1 MIGSFKKLAAIA
13 LSLGLSTLAGRAH
26 ASAVTF
32 GGWDISS
39 DPGISLSISGVNGS
53 QVLVI
58 ENKSVTFSNGI
69 PLGVTFTQ
77 ASPGAVSSVEFA
89 TETIGNATG
98 SDWTGFQFSLTGAAT
113 FDGIANVFAPPF
125 GTGVNYSSVQLNAM
139 RNLLSYTGSQSDGA
153 TSSWGSSN
161 PGDDLLIDAVP
172 TTGEPFAS
180 FTLTESPQGVSSKVV
195 PLPAAAWQSLPVLL
209 LLAVIPAARKTL
221 SKTRA

>member
-13 LSLGLSTLAGRAH
+13 LPLGLSLFAGH
-26 ASAVTF
+26 AQAVPVAF
-32 GGWDISS
+32 GGWEISS
-39 DPGISLSISGVNGS
+39 DPGINLTITGVNS
-53 QVLVI
+53 NQVLVI

-77 ASPGAVSSVEFA
+77 VSSGAVSSVEFA

-98 SDWTGFQFSLTGAAT
+98 SDWTGFQFGLSGAAT

-139 RNLLSYTGSQSDGA
+139 RNLLTYTGSQSSGA
-153 TSSWGSSN
+153 TSNWGSSN

-172 TTGEPFAS
+172 TDTEPFAS

-209 LLAVIPAARKTL
+209 LLAVIPAARKAL
-221 SKTRA
+221 GKARA